1 MPALAPSMEE
11 DCTPHVHRSHALAPE
26 QLQRLAD
33 RLGVT
38 VQTLPRGLT
47 IDSANGLLHAFISV
61 VPKAELHIH
70 IEGSLEPSM
79 MLELAERNGMPAP
92 YPSVEAAQAA
102 YNFADLQSFLD
113 LYYNG
118 CAVLKTTRD
127 FYVRSC
133 AHSWQATTPSLTFL
147 VAGVNMQPLR
157 TPRAL
162 MGCWLVRSLTLTYL
176 TLALTLTLI
185 LTLAPNLT
193 LTLALNLFLT
203 LTLILTLTLVLTL
216 TLRRQC
222 CWRCPGHQHSSS
234 LAALRDLAW
243 AYLRKAAANRVV
255 HAEIFF
261 DPQTHL
267 ANGAGFDIFMPGF
280 LKACEDARR
289 ALGINSRLIMC
300 FLRHLSQED
309 AERTLDLVCAG
320 VWVDVGAQ
328 PYLSHI
334 IGVGLDSS
342 ELGNPP
348 LKFEKVMAR
357 VRELGLPVV
366 AHAGEE
372 GPAQYVWDTIK
383 VLKASRVDHGVHS
396 LDDPEL
402 MAHLASTQLPLTVC
416 PLSNLKLKVYDG
428 QLVQRLQEL
437 VLGPH
442 ALCITINSD
451 DPAYFGGYMNQNY
464 SWLAEELD
472 LGISAVAQL
481 ARNGFLGSFIS
492 KRGPMSG
499 HAAAAPAAYGGPPPT
514 PGPGSWP
521 MSGHAAAAPAA
532 YGGPPP
538 TPGPG
543 SWPMSGHAAAAPA
556 AYGGP
561 LPTPGPGSWP
571 MSGHAA
577 AAPAAYGGPPPTPGP
592 GSWPMSGH
600 AAAAPAA
607 YGGPPPTP
615 GPGSWPVSGHAAAA
629 PAAYG
634 GPPPTPGPGSWPMSG
649 HAAAAPAAY
658 GGPPPTPGPGSWPM
672 SGHAAAAPAAYGGP
686 PPTPGPGSWPMSG
699 HAAAA
704 PAAYGGPPPTPGPGS
719 WPVSGH
725 AAAAPAAYG
734 GPPPTPGPGS
744 WPVSGHA
751 AAAPAAYGG
760 PPPTPGPGSWPGVW
774 YPGHTAS
781 WGPAPS
787 TWQSAWHPAAHAAG
801 AIDPGIAQGFEEFRA
816 SEAASK
822 AAKMKLLAALIG

>member
-11 DCTPHVHRSHALAPE
+11 YCTPHVHRSHALAPE

-47 IDSANGLLHAFISV
+47 SDSANGLLHAFISV

-127 FYVRSC
+127 FY
-133 AHSWQATTPSLTFL
+133 
-147 VAGVNMQPLR
+147 
-157 TPRAL
+157 
-162 MGCWLVRSLTLTYL
+162 
-176 TLALTLTLI
+176 
-185 LTLAPNLT
+185 
-193 LTLALNLFLT
+193 
-203 LTLILTLTLVLTL
+203 
-216 TLRRQC
+216 
-222 CWRCPGHQHSSS
+222 
-234 LAALRDLAW
+234 DLAW

-267 ANGAGFDIFMPGF
+267 ANGAGFDVFMPGF

-309 AERTLDLVCAG
+309 AERTLDLAK
-320 VWVDVGAQ
+320 

-342 ELGNPP
+342 ELGNPS

-402 MAHLASTQLPLTVC
+402 MAHLAATQLPLTVC

-492 KRGPMSG
+492 EDDKEL
-499 HAAAAPAAYGGPPPT
+499 YIKEVDF
-514 PGPGSWP
+514 
-521 MSGHAAAAPAA
+521 
-532 YGGPPP
+532 
-538 TPGPG
+538 
-543 SWPMSGHAAAAPA
+543 
-556 AYGGP
+556 
-561 LPTPGPGSWP
+561 L
-571 MSGHAA
+571 
-577 AAPAAYGGPPPTPGP
+577 
-592 GSWPMSGH
+592 
-600 AAAAPAA
+600 
-607 YGGPPPTP
+607 
-615 GPGSWPVSGHAAAA
+615 
-629 PAAYG
+629 
-634 GPPPTPGPGSWPMSG
+634 
-649 HAAAAPAAY
+649 
-658 GGPPPTPGPGSWPM
+658 
-672 SGHAAAAPAAYGGP
+672 
-686 PPTPGPGSWPMSG
+686 
-699 HAAAA
+699 
-704 PAAYGGPPPTPGPGS
+704 
-719 WPVSGH
+719 
-725 AAAAPAAYG
+725 
-734 GPPPTPGPGS
+734 
-744 WPVSGHA
+744 
-751 AAAPAAYGG
+751 
-760 PPPTPGPGSWPGVW
+760 
-774 YPGHTAS
+774 
-781 WGPAPS
+781 
-787 TWQSAWHPAAHAAG
+787 
-801 AIDPGIAQGFEEFRA
+801 E
-816 SEAASK
+816 K
-822 AAKMKLLAALIG
+822 AFLDL

>member
-47 IDSANGLLHAFISV
+47 SDSANGLLHAFISV

-79 MLELAERNGMPAP
+79 MLELAEVRLMAWLIVCYDGNTSSVPFYSTVQRNGMPAP

-157 TPRAL
+157 
-162 MGCWLVRSLTLTYL
+162 M
-176 TLALTLTLI
+176 
-185 LTLAPNLT
+185 
-193 LTLALNLFLT
+193 
-203 LTLILTLTLVLTL
+203 
-216 TLRRQC
+216 
-222 CWRCPGHQHSSS
+222 
-234 LAALRDLAW
+234 LRDLAW

-267 ANGAGFDIFMPGF
+267 ANGAGFDVFMPGF

-309 AERTLDLVCAG
+309 AERTLDLVCVG
-320 VWVDVGAQ
+320 VWAQ

-402 MAHLASTQLPLTVC
+402 MAHLAATQLPLTVC

-492 KRGPMSG
+492 
-499 HAAAAPAAYGGPPPT
+499 
-514 PGPGSWP
+514 
-521 MSGHAAAAPAA
+521 
-532 YGGPPP
+532 
-538 TPGPG
+538 
-543 SWPMSGHAAAAPA
+543 
-556 AYGGP
+556 
-561 LPTPGPGSWP
+561 
-571 MSGHAA
+571 
-577 AAPAAYGGPPPTPGP
+577 
-592 GSWPMSGH
+592 
-600 AAAAPAA
+600 
-607 YGGPPPTP
+607 
-615 GPGSWPVSGHAAAA
+615 
-629 PAAYG
+629 
-634 GPPPTPGPGSWPMSG
+634 
-649 HAAAAPAAY
+649 
-658 GGPPPTPGPGSWPM
+658 
-672 SGHAAAAPAAYGGP
+672 
-686 PPTPGPGSWPMSG
+686 
-699 HAAAA
+699 
-704 PAAYGGPPPTPGPGS
+704 
-719 WPVSGH
+719 
-725 AAAAPAAYG
+725 
-734 GPPPTPGPGS
+734 
-744 WPVSGHA
+744 
-751 AAAPAAYGG
+751 
-760 PPPTPGPGSWPGVW
+760 
-774 YPGHTAS
+774 
-781 WGPAPS
+781 
-787 TWQSAWHPAAHAAG
+787 
-801 AIDPGIAQGFEEFRA
+801 EELYVKEVDFL
-816 SEAASK
+816 EK
-822 AAKMKLLAALIG
+822 AFLDL

>member
-38 VQTLPRGLT
+38 VQTLPPGLT
-47 IDSANGLLHAFISV
+47 SDSANGLLHAFISV

-127 FYVRSC
+127 FY
-133 AHSWQATTPSLTFL
+133 
-147 VAGVNMQPLR
+147 
-157 TPRAL
+157 
-162 MGCWLVRSLTLTYL
+162 
-176 TLALTLTLI
+176 
-185 LTLAPNLT
+185 
-193 LTLALNLFLT
+193 
-203 LTLILTLTLVLTL
+203 
-216 TLRRQC
+216 
-222 CWRCPGHQHSSS
+222 
-234 LAALRDLAW
+234 DLAW

-267 ANGAGFDIFMPGF
+267 ANGAGFDVFMPGF

-300 FLRHLSQED
+300 FLRHLSLED
-309 AERTLDLVCAG
+309 AEQTLDL
-320 VWVDVGAQ
+320 AQ

-402 MAHLASTQLPLTVC
+402 MAHLAATQLPLTVC

-492 KRGPMSG
+492 EDDKEL
-499 HAAAAPAAYGGPPPT
+499 YVKEVDF
-514 PGPGSWP
+514 
-521 MSGHAAAAPAA
+521 
-532 YGGPPP
+532 
-538 TPGPG
+538 
-543 SWPMSGHAAAAPA
+543 
-556 AYGGP
+556 
-561 LPTPGPGSWP
+561 L
-571 MSGHAA
+571 
-577 AAPAAYGGPPPTPGP
+577 
-592 GSWPMSGH
+592 
-600 AAAAPAA
+600 
-607 YGGPPPTP
+607 
-615 GPGSWPVSGHAAAA
+615 
-629 PAAYG
+629 
-634 GPPPTPGPGSWPMSG
+634 
-649 HAAAAPAAY
+649 
-658 GGPPPTPGPGSWPM
+658 
-672 SGHAAAAPAAYGGP
+672 
-686 PPTPGPGSWPMSG
+686 
-699 HAAAA
+699 
-704 PAAYGGPPPTPGPGS
+704 
-719 WPVSGH
+719 
-725 AAAAPAAYG
+725 
-734 GPPPTPGPGS
+734 
-744 WPVSGHA
+744 
-751 AAAPAAYGG
+751 
-760 PPPTPGPGSWPGVW
+760 
-774 YPGHTAS
+774 
-781 WGPAPS
+781 
-787 TWQSAWHPAAHAAG
+787 
-801 AIDPGIAQGFEEFRA
+801 E
-816 SEAASK
+816 K
-822 AAKMKLLAALIG
+822 AFLDL

>member
-1 MPALAPSMEE
+1 M
-11 DCTPHVHRSHALAPE
+11 APE

-47 IDSANGLLHAFISV
+47 SDSANGLLHAFISV

-127 FYVRSC
+127 FY
-133 AHSWQATTPSLTFL
+133 
-147 VAGVNMQPLR
+147 
-157 TPRAL
+157 
-162 MGCWLVRSLTLTYL
+162 
-176 TLALTLTLI
+176 
-185 LTLAPNLT
+185 
-193 LTLALNLFLT
+193 
-203 LTLILTLTLVLTL
+203 
-216 TLRRQC
+216 
-222 CWRCPGHQHSSS
+222 
-234 LAALRDLAW
+234 DLAW

-267 ANGAGFDIFMPGF
+267 ANGAGFDVFMPGF

-309 AERTLDLVCAG
+309 AERTLDLAK
-320 VWVDVGAQ
+320 

-402 MAHLASTQLPLTVC
+402 MAHLAATQLPLTVC

-492 KRGPMSG
+492 EDDKEL
-499 HAAAAPAAYGGPPPT
+499 YVKEVDF
-514 PGPGSWP
+514 
-521 MSGHAAAAPAA
+521 
-532 YGGPPP
+532 
-538 TPGPG
+538 
-543 SWPMSGHAAAAPA
+543 
-556 AYGGP
+556 
-561 LPTPGPGSWP
+561 L
-571 MSGHAA
+571 
-577 AAPAAYGGPPPTPGP
+577 
-592 GSWPMSGH
+592 
-600 AAAAPAA
+600 
-607 YGGPPPTP
+607 
-615 GPGSWPVSGHAAAA
+615 
-629 PAAYG
+629 
-634 GPPPTPGPGSWPMSG
+634 
-649 HAAAAPAAY
+649 
-658 GGPPPTPGPGSWPM
+658 
-672 SGHAAAAPAAYGGP
+672 
-686 PPTPGPGSWPMSG
+686 
-699 HAAAA
+699 
-704 PAAYGGPPPTPGPGS
+704 
-719 WPVSGH
+719 
-725 AAAAPAAYG
+725 
-734 GPPPTPGPGS
+734 
-744 WPVSGHA
+744 
-751 AAAPAAYGG
+751 
-760 PPPTPGPGSWPGVW
+760 
-774 YPGHTAS
+774 
-781 WGPAPS
+781 
-787 TWQSAWHPAAHAAG
+787 
-801 AIDPGIAQGFEEFRA
+801 E
-816 SEAASK
+816 K
-822 AAKMKLLAALIG
+822 AFLDL